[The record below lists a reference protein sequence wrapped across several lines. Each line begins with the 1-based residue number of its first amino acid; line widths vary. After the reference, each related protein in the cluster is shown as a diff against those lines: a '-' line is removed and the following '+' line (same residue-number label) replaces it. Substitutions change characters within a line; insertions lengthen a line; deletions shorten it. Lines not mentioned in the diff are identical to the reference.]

1 MQIKSLK
8 TKIILLFLGTIV
20 SISILTAIILFVVSL
35 RIFEQQMDDG
45 MDAVAGIINNNID
58 TLNKEING
66 IAVRFSL
73 NSPVRIL
80 LTASNSHPYSPLID
94 SVDIHDIADAVSYA
108 ESERLTKNHV
118 QGITLYDRRYQE
130 IATIGSYDTNV
141 HYTKE
146 YRDYTSHMLSQAQTS
161 PLIRMYTGLE
171 GIPSQ
176 PVLEV
181 YTPLFDLNTLSPIG
195 YLRLMYD
202 PSAIFNNYSEKDD
215 SPILSFLADSSGDF
229 IYHPGAQAYTGS
241 FDTLYG
247 QTGSSS
253 LRFNSQLESGRY
265 RVSSYP
271 CAMPGQLL
279 IIASPFNGVENKML
293 GIYIQIMAVVIFFLA
308 ALFILFNRSL
318 KHILEPVQK
327 LTQIVSSAGADNDFA
342 APQLEAFVSTLPT
355 SDEVSRLSHSFHEM
369 TRKINENICQLE
381 STYLQKQ
388 ELELRLLQ
396 SQINPHFLYN
406 SIDSICG
413 LACIK
418 SYDEIYSM
426 AKNLGN
432 FYKLS
437 LKKGKIYTDVASEIQ
452 HVESYLKIE
461 EVRCNHSFL
470 YTIKCQPECL
480 TYSIIKIIL
489 QPIVENA
496 VLHGI
501 RGYPK
506 QGYIHITCTLVN
518 GFLIFQIFNNGFP
531 LKPSL
536 AEAVNSGFAHDSE
549 SFGFGIRNV
558 YQRLQLYYKGAATI
572 HYNIDDG
579 TLVTIKIPAGD
590 TFIE

>member
-161 PLIRMYTGLE
+161 PLIRMYTGIE

-202 PSAIFNNYSEKDD
+202 PSAIFNNYSEKDEI
-215 SPILSFLADSSGDF
+215 PAAVLSGGQQRGFHLSSGC
-229 IYHPGAQAYTGS
+229 A
-241 FDTLYG
+241 
-247 QTGSSS
+247 S
-253 LRFNSQLESGRY
+253 LHRQLRH
-265 RVSSYP
+265 
-271 CAMPGQLL
+271 
-279 IIASPFNGVENKML
+279 II
-293 GIYIQIMAVVIFFLA
+293 
-308 ALFILFNRSL
+308 RSDR
-318 KHILEPVQK
+318 Q
-327 LTQIVSSAGADNDFA
+327 QQSA
-342 APQLEAFVSTLPT
+342 
-355 SDEVSRLSHSFHEM
+355 
-369 TRKINENICQLE
+369 
-381 STYLQKQ
+381 
-388 ELELRLLQ
+388 
-396 SQINPHFLYN
+396 
-406 SIDSICG
+406 
-413 LACIK
+413 
-418 SYDEIYSM
+418 
-426 AKNLGN
+426 
-432 FYKLS
+432 
-437 LKKGKIYTDVASEIQ
+437 
-452 HVESYLKIE
+452 
-461 EVRCNHSFL
+461 
-470 YTIKCQPECL
+470 
-480 TYSIIKIIL
+480 
-489 QPIVENA
+489 
-496 VLHGI
+496 
-501 RGYPK
+501 
-506 QGYIHITCTLVN
+506 
-518 GFLIFQIFNNGFP
+518 FQF
-531 LKPSL
+531 
-536 AEAVNSGFAHDSE
+536 
-549 SFGFGIRNV
+549 
-558 YQRLQLYYKGAATI
+558 
-572 HYNIDDG
+572 
-579 TLVTIKIPAGD
+579 PAGIGPVPRIQLPLRHAWPA
-590 TFIE
+590 FNHRIPL